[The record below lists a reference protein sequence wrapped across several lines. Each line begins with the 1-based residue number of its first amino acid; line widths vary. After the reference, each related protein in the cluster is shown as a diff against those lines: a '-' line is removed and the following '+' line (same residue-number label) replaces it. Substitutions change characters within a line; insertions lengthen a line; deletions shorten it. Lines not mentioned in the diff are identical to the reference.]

1 MFKTKIIKF
10 LKSILNF
17 FLWEQKHNAT
27 KVAEEYCW
35 AITQAAGQ
43 LCCCR
48 LDSTVLELD
57 FNWTPL
63 YIHSVD
69 DIFILNSTLHKI

>member
-1 MFKTKIIKF
+1 M
-10 LKSILNF
+10 LNF
-17 FLWEQKHNAT
+17 SLWEQKHNAT

-43 LCCCR
+43 LCCGQ
-48 LDSTVLELD
+48 LDSTVSELD

-63 YIHSVD
+63 YIHIVLT
-69 DIFILNSTLHKI
+69 IYLY